1 MNSFPAAILTSPY
14 ALRSIRDLDLD
25 ALPQLFPECGI
36 AGPSLGDHRN
46 WLRKV
51 ESVAWGKNPNLRLVM
66 EEAATGRAIAGFTIE
81 RHGDVVAT
89 LRYGFRPTT
98 AMTQIAG
105 FLLMKNLAFDELRL
119 IALRTDMIAGQ
130 DPLAQIHT
138 QIGFREAVR
147 LREWWRDADD
157 NPHDLI
163 TYEAVNPAWEVPRE
177 R

>member
-1 MNSFPAAILTSPY
+1 MNSFPAAVLTSPY

-25 ALPQLFPECGI
+25 ALPQIFPESGV
-36 AGPSLGDHRN
+36 AGPSLSDRRN

-51 ESVAWGKNPNLRLVM
+51 ESIAWGKNPNLRLVM
-66 EEAATGRAIAGFTIE
+66 EDSSTGRAIAGFTIE
-81 RHGDVVAT
+81 RHGDAVAT
-89 LRYGFRPTT
+89 LRYGFRPST

-105 FLLMKNLAFDELRL
+105 FLLVKTFTFEELRL

-130 DPLAQIHT
+130 DPLAQIHD

-157 NPHDLI
+157 IPHDLI
-163 TYEAVNPAWEVPRE
+163 TYEAVNPAWEQPS
-177 R
+177 